1 MQVTAPDVYPAN
13 YVEKIGFDEVRRR
26 TAQLCQSQQGQ
37 EIVLQLEASSQP
49 LEVVRMH
56 KQVRELI
63 GLLADGRS
71 LPSLALE
78 DCRESLL
85 TLKVAG
91 TFLEVESLVHLLDM
105 LRTLHGYR
113 RLLTEDATSGSRQDE
128 SLLYVYPEL
137 AQLFLDVHSF
147 PQIEQHLSQLLDKE
161 GRLKDSASKA
171 LYTLRRELEQVE
183 RSLSTIMSRILRH
196 ARAEGWVGEDTQ
208 PAIRDG
214 RLVIPLEPQYKRNIR
229 GVVHDSSST
238 GKTVY
243 VEPVEM
249 VEANNRLRELEAEER
264 KEVVRILKE
273 VASRLR
279 PNVQHLCLAYDL
291 LAYMDTLRARAL
303 WAELVRGICP
313 MIEDR
318 PCLEWHRAMHPLL
331 YLSHQASGK
340 EVVPLDINL
349 DEDEGRIVL
358 ISGPNAGGKSVCL
371 KSVGLLQYMLQAG
384 FPVPMS
390 EASRCGVFS
399 SFFIDIGD
407 EQSIDD
413 DLSTYSSHLRNM
425 KHFVRQSRAG
435 TMLLIDEFGG
445 GTEPIIGGAIAQAV
459 LEELVASGA
468 YGVITTHYQ
477 RLKDYAEATKGISNA
492 AMLYDRREMR
502 PLFQLSIGRPGS
514 SFAIEI
520 ARKIG
525 LPERVIERA
534 KEQVGADYVDM
545 DKYLQDIVRDK
556 RYWEEK
562 RQSIRREEKRL
573 LATNERYQG
582 ELEETERMR
591 KAILTEARAEARKL
605 IAEAG
610 KQIERTIREIK
621 EANAERERTQSLR
634 ASLRHWERGL
644 EEEPEMLS
652 PSPKNNRAEKE
663 LEKLL
668 RRRERKARQV
678 QNDQG
683 QVGKQTSPK
692 VLERPAAGQMSD
704 VGQLSV
710 GDEVYIQGQKTLT
723 TILQI
728 SKGRATISAGSI
740 RMEVPLEQLRRATAS
755 EVLNSR
761 SQQARQGGATLGVS
775 VIDAIRDKRMN
786 FRTDLDVRGMRAT
799 EAVSSV
805 ATFVDDALQLGLSPL
820 RVLHGTGTGALRDA
834 IRQYLSTQVGVRH
847 FHDEHVQ
854 LGGAG
859 ITVIEL
865 D

>member
-13 YVEKIGFDEVRRR
+13 YIEKIGFDEVRRK
-26 TAQLCQSQQGQ
+26 TTELCLSQQGRA
-37 EIVLQLEASSQP
+37 IVSELHASRLP
-49 LEVVRMH
+49 EEVRRMH
-56 KQVRELI
+56 RQVGELMK
-63 GLLADGRS
+63 LLTEGRS

-78 DCRESLL
+78 DCREGLL
-85 TLKVAG
+85 SLKVAG
-91 TFLEVESLVHLLDM
+91 AFLEVETLVTLLDM
-105 LRTLHGYR
+105 LRTLHGYH
-113 RLLTEDATSGSRQDE
+113 RLLTEEAVSGLPDDE
-128 SLLYVYPEL
+128 SLAYTYPSL
-137 AQLFLDVHSF
+137 AQLFLDIHCF
-147 PQIEQHLSQLLDKE
+147 PQIEQHLNQLLDRE
-161 GRLKDSASKA
+161 GKLKDSASKT
-171 LYTLRRELEQVE
+171 LYALRRELEQVE
-183 RSLSTIMSRILRH
+183 RSLSSIMSRILRH
-196 ARAEGWVGEDTQ
+196 ARTEGWVSEDTQ

-214 RLVIPLEPQYKRNIR
+214 RLVIPLEPQYKRSIK
-229 GVVHDSSST
+229 GVVHDSSSS
-238 GKTVY
+238 GKTIY
-243 VEPVEM
+243 IEPVEM

-279 PNVQHLCLAYDL
+279 PNASHLCAAYDL
-291 LAYMDTLRARAL
+291 LAYMDSLRARAL
-303 WAELVRGICP
+303 WAEQVGGICP
-313 MIEDR
+313 VVEAR
-318 PCLEWHRAMHPLL
+318 PCLEWHRAQHPLL
-331 YLSHQASGK
+331 YLSHQTSGK
-340 EVVPLDINL
+340 EVVPLDIDL
-349 DEDEGRIVL
+349 DEREGRIIL

-425 KHFVRQSRAG
+425 KHFVRQSRADSL
-435 TMLLIDEFGG
+435 LLIDEFGG

-459 LEELVASGA
+459 LEELVSSGA

-477 RLKDYAEATKGISNA
+477 RLKDYAEATQGISNA
-492 AMLYDRREMR
+492 AMLYDRSQMR

-573 LATNERYQG
+573 LETNERYQG

-591 KAILTEARAEARKL
+591 KAILAEARAEARKL

-634 ASLRHWERGL
+634 ASLKHWERGL
-644 EEEPEMLS
+644 ETEPEVSALK
-652 PSPKNNRAEKE
+652 PKTDKADKE
-663 LEKLL
+663 LEKIL
-668 RRRERKARQV
+668 RRRERKAKQA
-678 QNDQG
+678 QNDLRQG
-683 QVGKQTSPK
+683 TEATCRTSLEHPAVGC
-692 VLERPAAGQMSD
+692 RSD
-704 VGQLSV
+704 VPLLAV
-710 GDEVYIQGQKTLT
+710 GDDVYIQGQKTLT
-723 TILQI
+723 TILHI
-728 SKGRATISAGSI
+728 NKGKATISAGSI
-740 RMEVPLEQLRRATAS
+740 RMDVPLEQLRRATAT

-761 SQQARQGGATLGVS
+761 SQQARQGGSS
-775 VIDAIRDKRMN
+775 VGMSVVDTIREKRMT
-786 FRTDLDVRGMRAT
+786 FRTDLDVRGMRAN
-799 EAVSSV
+799 EAVV
-805 ATFVDDALQLGLSPL
+805 AVTAFVDDALQLGLSPL
-820 RVLHGTGTGALRDA
+820 RVLHGTGTGALREA
-834 IRQYLSTQVGVRH
+834 IRQYLFTQVGVRH